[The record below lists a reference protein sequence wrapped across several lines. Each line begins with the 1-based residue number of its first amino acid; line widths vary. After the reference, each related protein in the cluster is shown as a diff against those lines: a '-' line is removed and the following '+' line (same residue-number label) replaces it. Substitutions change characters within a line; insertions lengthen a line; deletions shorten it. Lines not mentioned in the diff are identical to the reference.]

1 MNFAAALRRDLAE
14 RAQKFAQSEA
24 LPHALSYG
32 EVPIVCFA
40 PYENDSRHGNFLPG
54 SYQAIRGNRMW
65 DRRLAKAPP
74 QGRRSLSNRAQ
85 GRWMALYS
93 SATSHA
99 LLMH

>member
-40 PYENDSRHGNFLPG
+40 PYEHDSRHGNFLPG
-54 SYQAIRGNRMW
+54 SYQAIRGNRAW
-65 DRRLAKAPP
+65 HRRLAKVHT
-74 QGRRSLSNRAQ
+74 QGRRSLPRSEQGPWKELGSCTRAE
-85 GRWMALYS
+85 
-93 SATSHA
+93 SHS
-99 LLMH
+99 M